1 MERTVGYVHGLTP
14 TLTRL
19 ALLVFTPSSYLM
31 PSAREQLYCFLF
43 LSFVATILLRARKV
57 QCLVSLVLLA
67 MRQPL
72 LTAAKAE
79 GQRRRRRQQREW
91 AWLVLS
97 ACGGQP
103 GNLKAA
109 VDTLWRARG
118 GSEVKEESKAEGQD
132 EGGEVELEGDEDEG
146 EEDEEEEGG
155 VVVKIEV
162 CGVGVGS
169 AVVLVS
175 WMRYNWR

>member
-1 MERTVGYVHGLTP
+1 
-14 TLTRL
+14 
-19 ALLVFTPSSYLM
+19 
-31 PSAREQLYCFLF
+31 
-43 LSFVATILLRARKV
+43 
-57 QCLVSLVLLA
+57 

-72 LTAAKAE
+72 LTVVKTE

-109 VDTLWRARG
+109 VDTLLRARG
-118 GSEVKEESKAEGQD
+118 GSERKEEGREEGED
-132 EGGEVELEGDEDEG
+132 EGEEEEDGG

-162 CGVGVGS
+162 CDVGVG
-169 AVVLVS
+169 
-175 WMRYNWR
+175 